1 LPRLSIIT
9 VSHNSRATLE
19 HCILSVASQDVD
31 KEHVLVDGA
40 SDDGTHKV
48 IERHRDRFSTVISEP
63 DEGIYDAMNKGIR
76 AAKGVV
82 IGFLNADDFYPE
94 PGVLEPVIEAFE
106 DPDVEACYGDLVYV
120 RQGDISKTTRYW
132 KSGDFSPQ
140 KFYHGWM
147 PPHPA
152 FFVRREVFEK
162 YGLFNTRM
170 GSAADYELMLRF
182 LVRYKLKAAYIPR
195 VLVHMRTGGVSNASL
210 ANRIQANRK
219 DREAWEVNGLRPY
232 PWTLWAKPLR
242 KVGQWVKRPR

>member
-1 LPRLSIIT
+1 
-9 VSHNSRATLE
+9 
-19 HCILSVASQDVD
+19 
-31 KEHVLVDGA
+31 
-40 SDDGTHKV
+40 
-48 IERHRDRFSTVISEP
+48 
-63 DEGIYDAMNKGIR
+63 
-76 AAKGVV
+76 
-82 IGFLNADDFYPE
+82 
-94 PGVLEPVIEAFE
+94 
-106 DPDVEACYGDLVYV
+106 VEACYGDLVYV

-140 KFYHGWM
+140 KFYQGWM

-152 FFVRREVFEK
+152 FFVRREAFEK